1 MTMIAILLMPEDF
14 QTRDIYIDYPFEHA
28 KFRWDKDTQKVY
40 RRFYGKDEVQIP
52 WSSDLFR
59 QAISAGKEISRDE
72 YNSD

>member
-1 MTMIAILLMPEDF
+1 MIAILLMPEDF